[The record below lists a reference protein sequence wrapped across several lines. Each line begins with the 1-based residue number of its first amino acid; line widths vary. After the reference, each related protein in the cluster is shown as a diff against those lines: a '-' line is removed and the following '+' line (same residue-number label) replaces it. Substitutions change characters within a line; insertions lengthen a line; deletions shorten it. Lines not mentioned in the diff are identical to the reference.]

1 MSTRRAAR
9 GAAGGTRA
17 ARVTPE
23 MPFVIF
29 RRRPPGRSL
38 TTLVVVALA
47 AGLLATLLTA
57 PPALA
62 ADRVRV
68 QDLPERYQ
76 RWLEEVA
83 LLISKEEKQSFL
95 ELREDYQRDGFIES
109 FWKARDANPE
119 TERNPFKDAW
129 YERLDLTRE
138 EFGNWTEDRA
148 RVMLL
153 NGEPPMRKKFSCG
166 AILHPV
172 EVWRYPWTEQV
183 GRELTILFLW
193 YHGAPP
199 AKFWTPRDGYLA
211 LFTEPKDYLER
222 RCRQPGPPSPVPEY
236 EFQRKAPGQP
246 DISLECAMRLLGQLC
261 NLENRSL
268 AQQAI
273 LFLEI
278 EEEWGGDVDTLL
290 GRLQSRPEAEQEE
303 WLGTF
308 ATHST
313 DLPEGADTFD
323 GEVAVRYSGRNQSRT
338 GVDVE
343 VRVPREAVTASELG
357 EHSSYDFVLTG
368 EVLLDEEL
376 FESFR
381 YSFGVAAENA
391 PDRLPLVVRRYL
403 RPGDYR
409 LVLKIED
416 VHGQR
421 FLRREVDL
429 EVPADPPPVVEGE
442 EGWADEVAG
451 AFFGGEGRGDRAAL
465 ELRMDAAGV
474 VVGGVR
480 FDALPRG
487 AEGDAEIDEVTFF
500 LNGDPILT
508 RRRPPYTVELDLG
521 DVPRPHTVRAVAY
534 DAGGGEVA
542 VDELEVNGGENRFG
556 VRIVQP
562 RSGAAVSGRVPVRVE
577 LDLPESGEDGAAFD
591 RLEIYLASGGDERRV
606 ATLHQAPYL
615 QVVDV
620 PPGAGYLR
628 AVAHLDDGT
637 ASEDSVL
644 LNVEGTV
651 EEVDVGLVELYA
663 TVLDRAGRPV
673 TDVRADEIRVRE
685 DGAPQ
690 EIVRFEPLT
699 ERPVHV
705 GVVVDASASME
716 EHLPRVRRA
725 ATGFLDSFLGPDDRA
740 ALVSFN
746 DRPRLL
752 EKLTGDASAL
762 REELAGFA
770 AEGNT
775 ALWDSVVF
783 ALHHLGGV
791 QGQKALLV
799 LTDGRDETSR
809 FSFEQTLAYA
819 RAMQTTIYT
828 IGIGTDV
835 ATRRHLATLSEES
848 GGRSFRVEPSDD
860 LDEIYATI
868 ARELRAGYL
877 VVYQSPRS
885 DGDRA
890 FRRVETE
897 IARPGHEVRAIRG
910 YFP

>member
-1 MSTRRAAR
+1 
-9 GAAGGTRA
+9 
-17 ARVTPE
+17 
-23 MPFVIF
+23 MPFPSV
-29 RRRPPGRSL
+29 RRRSPAQAVA
-38 TTLVVVALA
+38 TLLVVALVIA
-47 AGLLATLLTA
+47 WLAA

-62 ADRVRV
+62 AAKTRV

-76 RWLEEVA
+76 RWLEEVDP
-83 LLISKEEKQSFL
+83 LISKEEKRSFL
-95 ELREDYQRDGFIES
+95 ELEEDYQRDGFIES

-119 TERNPFKDAW
+119 TERNPFRSAW
-129 YERLDLTRE
+129 YDRLGLVDE

-153 NGEPPMRKKFSCG
+153 NGEPPLREAFSCG
-166 AILHPV
+166 AILHPI
-172 EVWRYPWTEQV
+172 EIWRYPWTEQV
-183 GRELTILFLW
+183 GRELTILFLR
-193 YHGAPP
+193 YHGAS
-199 AKFWTPRDGYLA
+199 AYRFWTPRDGYLA
-211 LFTEPKDYLER
+211 LFTEPKKNLEA
-222 RCRQPGPPSPVPEY
+222 RCIQPGPRSPVPEY
-236 EFQRKAPGQP
+236 EVQRRNPTQLG
-246 DISLECAMRLLGQLC
+246 DLSFDCAMRLLGQLC
-261 NLENRSL
+261 NFKNADLARS
-268 AQQAI
+268 AI
-273 LFLEI
+273 LFLEF

-308 ATHST
+308 AAHST
-313 DLPEGADTFD
+313 DLPEGAGTFE
-323 GEVAVRYSGRNQSRT
+323 GEVAVRYAGRNQSRT

-343 VRVPREAVTASELG
+343 VRVPREAVTASDLG

-376 FESFR
+376 FEAFR
-381 YSFGVAAENA
+381 YSFGVLEAGA
-391 PDRLPLVVRRYL
+391 PDLLPLVVRRYL

-416 VHGQR
+416 VHGPS
-421 FLRREVDL
+421 FLRRSVEL
-429 EVPADPPPVVEGE
+429 EVPSDPPRVAEGE
-442 EGWADEVAG
+442 EEWADEVSG
-451 AFFGGEGRGDRAAL
+451 AFFGAFSSGGAEGDRGAL
-465 ELRMDAAGV
+465 ELRMDAIGV

-487 AEGDAEIDEVTFF
+487 AETDTEIDRVTFL
-500 LNGDPILT
+500 LNGAPVLT

-534 DAGGGEVA
+534 GADGEEVA
-542 VDELEVNGGENRFG
+542 VAALEVNGGENRFD

-562 RSGAAVSGRVPVRVE
+562 RSGASATGRVPVRVE
-577 LDLPESGEDGAAFD
+577 LDLPERGEGGASFD
-591 RLEIYLASGGDERRV
+591 RLELVLASGSGGGIAERPV
-606 ATLHQAPYL
+606 ATLYQAPYL

-673 TDVRADEIRVRE
+673 TDVRAEELRVRE
-685 DGAPQ
+685 DGEPQ
-690 EIVRFEPLT
+690 EIVRFEPVT
-699 ERPVHV
+699 DRPVHV

-740 ALVSFN
+740 ALISFN

-752 EKLTGDASAL
+752 EKLTSDADAVK
-762 REELAGFA
+762 EELAGFA

-809 FSFEQTLAYA
+809 FTFEQTLAYA

-828 IGIGTDV
+828 IGIGTDM
-835 ATRRHLATLSEES
+835 ATRRHLSTLSEES
-848 GGRSFRVEPSDD
+848 GGRSFRVESSDD
-860 LDEIYATI
+860 LEEIYATI

-890 FRRVETE
+890 FRRVDTE
-897 IARPGHEVRAIRG
+897 VTRPGHEVRTIRG